1 MNNNLYFKYYLLL
14 LLTLNTINVYSF
26 NPRSNRIINFPV
38 RNVRNVRNVKMCSVG
53 LSKEQSN
60 SSYNRY
66 RLNKIIIKNN
76 KIDDKLINLQNMTLS
91 NNTVDIKLNTLFFN
105 KLLFYYNNYTYYCL
119 IIK

>member
-38 RNVRNVRNVKMCSVG
+38 RNVRNVKMCSVG

-60 SSYNRY
+60 SSYTPY